1 MSISAPARPRTAVRS
16 RPRVSVVISAVIVA
30 ILVVAVILGP
40 FIKDRALHQNI
51 LETSLGPGQ
60 SGHLLGTDELGRD
73 VVLLTI
79 AGATS
84 AVVGPVVIALGSMVL
99 GIVFG
104 TLAGYRRGFLDAAVG
119 RVTDVLLALPVLL
132 AAIVI
137 GGVLGGGYWAVV
149 AILILLFCP
158 SDIRLVRSAVIEQAP
173 RPYVEAAR
181 MLGLSRPR
189 IMFVHILPNVRGL
202 VLTNVLLD
210 VAFAM
215 VTLSSLSYLG
225 VGVAPGSAD
234 WGRQISDGREIMFTN
249 PAAVL
254 TPVVVLI
261 VATCAITILG
271 DRLGEWL
278 ARAEDA

>member
-1 MSISAPARPRTAVRS
+1 MSISAPARPCTAVRS

-30 ILVVAVILGP
+30 ILVVAVIVGP
-40 FIKDRALHQNI
+40 FIKDHALQQNI

-137 GGVLGGGYWAVV
+137 GGVLGGGY
-149 AILILLFCP
+149 
-158 SDIRLVRSAVIEQAP
+158 RLVRSAVIEQAP